1 MCGYSIVYL
10 SHDTLV
16 RYTLSLARS
25 CRGQLEDKSSE
36 RLHSFVCCY
45 VKDDNDNDAVN
56 NVAALTGNSQSVGTS
71 LI

>member
-25 CRGQLEDKSSE
+25 CRGQLEDESSE
-36 RLHSFVCCY
+36 RLYRLFVML
-45 VKDDNDNDAVN
+45 KDDNDNDAVN